1 MSETEFHPA
10 PRPLQLW
17 GGVECTTNR
26 VADNYLEQASR
37 SGHIGRLSDFDRFAE
52 LGITALR
59 HAVLWEQT
67 APTNLGAADWRWAD
81 ASLAKIHQLGI
92 TPIVGLVHHGSG
104 PRSTSLVDSGF
115 PEKLAAYALAVAR
128 RYPWVADYTPVNEP
142 LTTARFS
149 GLYGLWYPHGR
160 DDQTFARALLNECR
174 ATVLVMR
181 AIRSVNPRARLIQ
194 TDDLGKTHSTPRLA
208 YQADFENERR
218 WLAFD
223 LLSGRVSPQHPLW
236 GYLTSAGLA
245 PSELEWF
252 LDNPCSPDV
261 IGVNHYLSGERF
273 LDEHLDRYPGHT
285 HGGNGRDSY
294 ADVLANRVLREGA
307 AGPYA
312 LLMEAWNRYQLPVAV
327 TECHNGCTREEQLR
341 WFAEVWDAA
350 HAARLDGAMVIAV
363 TAWSLLGAFDWNSL
377 VTRNEGHYEP
387 GVFDLRSTPPRPTAL
402 ASLARQLQSGAAP
415 EHPVLRVPGWW
426 HRNQRFVYGI
436 SVDDQGEAS
445 RQVTRLDNFV
455 STSVRPVLI
464 TGGRG
469 TLGRAF
475 ARICDHRGIPYVL
488 LARQQC
494 DIADVHS
501 VRKALFQFRPWAI
514 INTAGYV
521 RVDQAELDYARCYR
535 ENTSGAAVLAAEC
548 AARRIQLLTFSSDL
562 VFAGEVT
569 RPYVEG
575 DPVNPLN
582 QYGSSKAAAEL
593 QVLNLLPS
601 ALIVRTSTFFGPWD
615 EYNFVAVALR
625 TLAADREFRAAHD
638 SRISPTYVPD
648 LVNTSLDL
656 LIDSESGIW
665 HLANQ
670 GETAWADL
678 AQNAAER
685 ARISTLSL
693 ERCSTHELNR
703 AARRPLYSVLG
714 SQRALLMPTLEHAL
728 DRFFHE
734 AEFDWGT
741 QPKAA

>member
-1 MSETEFHPA
+1 MSDAEFHLV
-10 PRPLQLW
+10 PRSLQLW

-26 VADNYLEQASR
+26 VADSYLEQTSR

-59 HAVLWEQT
+59 HGVLWEQT
-67 APTNLGAADWRWAD
+67 APGDVSAADWRWAD
-81 ASLAKIHQLGI
+81 ASLAKIQQLGI
-92 TPIVGLVHHGSG
+92 TPIVGLLHHGSG
-104 PRSTSLVDSGF
+104 PRSTSLVDAGF
-115 PEKLAAYALAVAR
+115 PEKLAAYASAVAQ
-128 RYPWVADYTPVNEP
+128 RYPWISDYTPVNEP

-160 DDQTFARALLNECR
+160 DDQTFVRALLNECR
-174 ATVLVMR
+174 ATVLAMR
-181 AIRSVNPRARLIQ
+181 AIRLVNPYARLIQ
-194 TDDLGKTHSTPRLA
+194 TDDLGKTHSTPKLA

-223 LLSGRVSPQHPLW
+223 LLGGRVNPQHPMW
-236 GYLTSAGLA
+236 GYLISAGSA

-252 LDNPCSPDV
+252 LDNPCPPDV

-273 LDEHLDRYPGHT
+273 LDEHLDRYPDHT

-350 HAARLDGAMVIAV
+350 ETARRDGAKVIAV
-363 TAWSLLGAFDWNSL
+363 TAWSLLGAFDWDSL

-387 GVFDLRSTPPRPTAL
+387 GVFDLRSTPPRATAL
-402 ASLARQLQSGAAP
+402 ASLARQLQSGASL
-415 EHPVLRVPGWW
+415 EHPLLRVPGWW
-426 HRNQRFVYGI
+426 HRAQRFVYGI
-436 SVDDQGEAS
+436 SVDHQGEAS
-445 RQVTRLDNFV
+445 RQVTSSANVR
-455 STSVRPVLI
+455 STSVRPLLI
-464 TGGRG
+464 TGGGG

-475 ARICDHRGIPYVL
+475 ARICEHRGIPYAL
-488 LARQQC
+488 LTRQQC

-548 AARRIQLLTFSSDL
+548 AAHGIQLLTFSSDL

-575 DPVNPLN
+575 DPVNPLS

-593 QVLNLLPS
+593 KVLNLLPS

-615 EYNFVAVALR
+615 EYNFITIALR
-625 TLAADREFRAAHD
+625 TLAADREFRAAQD
-638 SRISPTYVPD
+638 NRISPTYVPD

-656 LIDSESGIW
+656 LIDGESGIW

-678 AQNAAER
+678 AQNVADR
-685 ARISTLSL
+685 ARISTVSL
-693 ERCSTHELNR
+693 ERCSAHELGR

-728 DRFFHE
+728 DRFFQE
-734 AEFDWGT
+734 AEFDWGI